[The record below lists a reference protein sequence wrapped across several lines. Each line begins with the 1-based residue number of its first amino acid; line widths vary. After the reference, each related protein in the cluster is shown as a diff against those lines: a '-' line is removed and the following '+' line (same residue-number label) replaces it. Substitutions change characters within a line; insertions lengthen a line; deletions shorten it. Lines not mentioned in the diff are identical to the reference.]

1 MLQFAKKTDNF
12 LSLFLNLLQVQ
23 YTSHYASKLYY
34 EHPYYNSLF
43 GISQMLFVYNID
55 NTAIE
60 LNKKEDILL
69 LDMPLVACFQND
81 FVLVYKITRDKVY
94 YKTEDY
100 DISISL
106 DLFYE
111 QFTGIVLIA
120 EKTDNTIEPDY
131 GKNQQKERFNITLR
145 VALSVSIIAL
155 IAGIYLYNHLYVNL
169 WEQFALLINFAGIY
183 VGFLLTKKS
192 LHIHSKQADR
202 ICSLFKQSS
211 CNNILESKDAK
222 FLGLIGWSEI
232 GLGYFVS
239 NILILLFIP
248 SLISYYAI
256 INIFTLPYSFWSV
269 WYQKFKVKQW
279 CPLCLIVQL
288 LLWLIFMVN
297 ILFKNVFHIDSLN
310 VTSILLLFANYS
322 LPLIIVSLLL
332 PILTRARQATFLTQ
346 SFNSLKMKDEVMG
359 ALIKSEKKYELD
371 HSTSQVIFGNRNAD
385 LLISIVTNPL
395 CGPCARLHARIENL
409 LTQYADTICIQYIFA
424 HFQGDDKR
432 QGVQR
437 MIAAYKNNDVNTAR
451 KIYDEWYSGIYNNES
466 EFIENYNYNV
476 HAKLVE
482 EEIFK
487 HDEFTQK
494 NKILATPTIFI
505 NGYKLPE
512 SYRIEDIVSI
522 DVSIIQ

>member
-12 LSLFLNLLQVQ
+12 LSSYLNLLQVQ

-43 GISQMLFVYNID
+43 GISQMLFVYNIE

-60 LNKKEDILL
+60 LNKKEDIHL
-69 LDMPLVACFQND
+69 LDMPFVACFQND

-94 YKTEDY
+94 YKTAEY
-100 DISISL
+100 DINISL

-169 WEQFALLINFAGIY
+169 WEQFAILINFAGIY

-192 LHIHSKQADR
+192 LHIQSKQADR

-232 GLGYFVS
+232 GLGYFAS

-269 WYQKFKVKQW
+269 WHQKFKAKQW

-288 LLWLIFMVN
+288 LLWLIFMIN

-322 LPLIIVSLLL
+322 LPLIIVSMLL
-332 PILTRARQATFLTQ
+332 PILTKARQATSLTQ
-346 SFNSLKMKDEVMG
+346 SFNSLKMKDEVFS
-359 ALIKSEKKYELD
+359 ATLQKQIKLEVTKA
-371 HSTSQVIFGNRNAD
+371 TSQILFGNKNAD
-385 LLISIVTNPL
+385 FLITVVTNPL
-395 CGPCARLHARIENL
+395 CGPCARLHAHIDKL
-409 LTQYADTICIQYIFA
+409 LNRYREQICVQYIFT
-424 HFQGDDKR
+424 HFEGDENKL
-432 QGVQR
+432 GVQR
-437 MIAAYKNNDVNTAR
+437 LIAIYQNYEMGESQ
-451 KIYDEWYSGIYNNES
+451 KIYKEWYDIEIPKIKQFEEKYNIDIKSQKVINE
-466 EFIENYNYNV
+466 
-476 HAKLVE
+476 KQ
-482 EEIFK
+482 K
-487 HDEFTQK
+487 HDNFTK
-494 NKILATPTIFI
+494 TNGITLTPTILI
-505 NGYKLPE
+505 NGYLLPIE
-512 SYRIEDIVSI
+512 YSIEDVMTFIE
-522 DVSIIQ
+522 